1 MRLSKYLSKSGVASR
16 REAEKLIQSALITIN
31 GNVELSPH
39 YIVKKKRYSEI

>member
-16 REAEKLIQSALITIN
+16 RESEKLIRSALITIN

-39 YIVKKKRYSEI
+39 YSVKKK